1 MTRTIQKKK
10 TLPPAQHYASDVEG
24 LLFNTTKG
32 NTILFHKIDIDSCEY
47 DKGYDSKIR
56 TRFSRVMCA
65 AEIMIDLCLEKADI
79 DLSPHHKL
87 ERLIFSNYLYRE
99 LIYNRVPERITITI
113 SDLKINILKV
123 IHALSVEISDDVYN
137 KNKRYIRPVVG
148 ALSKQDL
155 VLELSGCAQKID
167 AFIMKYHGP

>member
-1 MTRTIQKKK
+1 MTSTIQKKK
-10 TLPPAQHYASDVEG
+10 SLPPAQRYASDVEG
-24 LLFNTTKG
+24 LLFNISKG

-65 AEIMIDLCLEKADI
+65 AEIMIDLCLEKTDI

-99 LIYNRVPERITITI
+99 LVYNRVPEMIMATI

-123 IHALSVEISDDVYN
+123 IHALSVDISDEIYN

-148 ALSKQDL
+148 SLSRQDL
-155 VLELSGCAQKID
+155 VSELSRCAQKID
-167 AFIMKYHGP
+167 AFIMKYHTP